1 MKDHDTIK
9 DMRDDETQILPVI
22 EDSKRLRNPILSV
35 FMNVCSRELKKFL
48 FQWRVSSDV
57 ERCRMINRERKYL
70 AELKEDDGIEIET
83 KVKTGVYIKV
93 EK

>member
-1 MKDHDTIK
+1 MKDSDTIE
-9 DMRDDETQILPVI
+9 DMSNEETQILPVI

-35 FMNVCSRELKKFL
+35 FMTACSRELKKFL
-48 FQWRVSSDV
+48 FQWKVSSDT
-57 ERCRMINRERKYL
+57 ERYRMIKRERKYI
-70 AELKEDDGIEIET
+70 AEMKETDIEIET